1 MTRGR
6 DDDAAVPGSG
16 IPARAAM
23 QPWVTRG
30 IAATAVVVYIVQA
43 TLLASG
49 AVESVLGFTTQDL
62 GHHWWTLL
70 TFTIAHGA
78 LWPLTVNL
86 AVLLVF
92 GTRLERNWGSG
103 AFLRFYLACS
113 MGAWVAHL
121 VWASADLVLAGAA
134 GPAMGILLA
143 FASMSGGGP
152 SLRVGAVSVSPGWL
166 VVGGT
171 MLIIAVGVAAAPPGA
186 ASAFLAHV
194 GGFVG
199 AWAYLRTAGSL
210 SLKRIRDGVSPVPDD
225 YDEMPRA
232 VPRTHLRDD
241 ARLRRHED
249 DVVARSNAVVAHE
262 LAARRTEGAEPR
274 DAACL
279 NRLLDKIS
287 AQGLESLTPDE
298 RVRLDE
304 ASRRLRGK

>member
-1 MTRGR
+1 MT
-6 DDDAAVPGSG
+6 
-16 IPARAAM
+16 
-23 QPWVTRG
+23 PWVTRG
-30 IAATAVVVYIVQA
+30 IAATAAVVYIVQA
-43 TLLASG
+43 TLLAPG
-49 AVESVLGFTTQDL
+49 AAESALGFATRNL

-70 TFTIAHGA
+70 TFTLAHGA
-78 LWPLTVNL
+78 PWPLTVNL

-92 GTRLERNWGSG
+92 GTRLERAWGSG

-121 VWASADLVLAGAA
+121 VWSPADLVLAGGA

-143 FASMSGGGP
+143 FASMSEGGP

-171 MLIIAVGVAAAPPGA
+171 MLVIAVGVAAAPRA
-186 ASAFLAHV
+186 APAFLTHV

-249 DVVARSNAVVAHE
+249 DVVVRSNAVVAHE
-262 LAARRTEGAEPR
+262 LAARRAEGAGPR
-274 DAACL
+274 EAAWL

-298 RVRLDE
+298 RVQLDE